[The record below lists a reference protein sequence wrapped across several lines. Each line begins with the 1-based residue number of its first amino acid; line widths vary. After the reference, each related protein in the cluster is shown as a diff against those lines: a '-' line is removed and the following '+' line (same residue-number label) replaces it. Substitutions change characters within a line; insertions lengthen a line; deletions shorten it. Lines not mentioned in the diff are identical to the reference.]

1 MRERAC
7 VCFVCVCLCICECLH
22 VVCAHVGLYMT
33 SWFCAC
39 VFLCIYA
46 YVHTRV
52 HTYSSRGMCVR
63 AHTHTHAHA
72 STHSC
77 IHTHKCCSILQ
88 YVCCRVTLRCGE
100 KRQLV
105 KDLRI
110 VSASASLVRFSNL
123 APCSRTTELVGPQA
137 YGLRLMLV
145 IFGVSGCLSILMF
158 LTPLAE
164 VTP

>member
-1 MRERAC
+1 VC
-7 VCFVCVCLCICECLH
+7 VLCVFVCVF
-22 VVCAHVGLYMT
+22 V
-33 SWFCAC
+33 SAC
-39 VFLCIYA
+39 
-46 YVHTRV
+46 
-52 HTYSSRGMCVR
+52 MWCVR
-63 AHTHTHAHA
+63 MWVSISAPGFVHVCFYVFMHMYIRVYIRIHRGVCVCAHTHTHAHA